1 MSMYAFQGAVELGLI
16 YALMALGIFVSYRI
30 LDVADLT
37 VDGSFTLGAS
47 VSVVCVLE
55 GHPVLALFAGAIAG
69 SLAGIVTAFL
79 QTKLKIQPIL
89 AGILVMTGLYSINLR
104 VMGSSNVSLLGED
117 TVFTWIQEL
126 LGEDYGSL
134 VLALV
139 VALVVCILLGLFFNT
154 QLGLSIRA
162 TGDNEDMVLASSIN
176 ANFTKT
182 VGLALANALVGLSGA
197 MLAQYQGFSE
207 ATMGI
212 GMVVIGLAS
221 LIIGEVIFGNRTV
234 VRNILAV
241 VLGAVIYRIII
252 ALVLET
258 NMAPGDLK
266 LISSLIVAIAISHP
280 TIRGILNQR
289 KLRRK
294 GDRNRA

>member
-1 MSMYAFQGAVELGLI
+1 
-16 YALMALGIFVSYRI
+16 
-30 LDVADLT
+30 
-37 VDGSFTLGAS
+37 
-47 VSVVCVLE
+47 
-55 GHPVLALFAGAIAG
+55 
-69 SLAGIVTAFL
+69 
-79 QTKLKIQPIL
+79 
-89 AGILVMTGLYSINLR
+89 
-104 VMGSSNVSLLGED
+104 
-117 TVFTWIQEL
+117 
-126 LGEDYGSL
+126 
-134 VLALV
+134 
-139 VALVVCILLGLFFNT
+139 
-154 QLGLSIRA
+154 
-162 TGDNEDMVLASSIN
+162 
-176 ANFTKT
+176 
-182 VGLALANALVGLSGA
+182 
-197 MLAQYQGFSE
+197 
-207 ATMGI
+207 MGI

-266 LISSLIVAIAISHP
+266 LISSLIVASAISYP

>member
-1 MSMYAFQGAVELGLI
+1 
-16 YALMALGIFVSYRI
+16 
-30 LDVADLT
+30 
-37 VDGSFTLGAS
+37 
-47 VSVVCVLE
+47 
-55 GHPVLALFAGAIAG
+55 
-69 SLAGIVTAFL
+69 
-79 QTKLKIQPIL
+79 
-89 AGILVMTGLYSINLR
+89 
-104 VMGSSNVSLLGED
+104 
-117 TVFTWIQEL
+117 
-126 LGEDYGSL
+126 
-134 VLALV
+134 
-139 VALVVCILLGLFFNT
+139 
-154 QLGLSIRA
+154 
-162 TGDNEDMVLASSIN
+162 MVLASSIN

-266 LISSLIVAIAISHP
+266 LISSLIVAIAISYP